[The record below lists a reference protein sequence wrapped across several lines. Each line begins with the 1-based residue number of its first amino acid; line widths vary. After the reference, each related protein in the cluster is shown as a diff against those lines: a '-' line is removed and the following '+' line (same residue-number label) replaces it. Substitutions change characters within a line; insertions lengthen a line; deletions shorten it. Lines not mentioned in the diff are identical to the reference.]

1 MIYAISIIGLL
12 LRLININQS
21 LWLDEAAS
29 WTQAI
34 LPLNHFFVALRTD
47 VHPPMFNLLLKVWI
61 LIFGDTEIV
70 MRLLPV
76 ILGTLVIP
84 TIYLLVLSLPITN
97 EVQKK
102 RIALF
107 SALLMAI
114 NPLAIYY
121 SQEIRMYSLTTL
133 LTVLGWHYLGRN
145 KTIFILISTANLY
158 TFYPSIFILISQA
171 LYWYFHNKT
180 RPKLFSMLF
189 FFIPLFAVI
198 PLLPI
203 TIQQVAGSELMVN
216 LLPGWAKISGDL
228 SLKSIILIPIK
239 FCLGRINLS
248 STPGLVF
255 PAALVIAY
263 TTSLA
268 ILGTHHPNSKKF
280 IYWLFTPLVL
290 AITTSF
296 KIPMLGYWRFNFLL
310 PAFVILIAI
319 GFGHLQGRL
328 LYFNLILLLSIEL
341 TADLF
346 YFGNPS
352 FQREN
357 WRATR
362 TFITAPNSL
371 VVVNFPDSFAPMKYY
386 LPNQAIYP
394 TQKKLG
400 VIRDDI
406 DESFSNAIGD
416 HKTIYL
422 FDYLSDITDHERK
435 TKSWLVNAGFKLGD
449 TYSLSGVGQIYE
461 FNAN

>member
-1 MIYAISIIGLL
+1 
-12 LRLININQS
+12 
-21 LWLDEAAS
+21 
-29 WTQAI
+29 
-34 LPLNHFFVALRTD
+34 
-47 VHPPMFNLLLKVWI
+47 
-61 LIFGDTEIV
+61 
-70 MRLLPV
+70 
-76 ILGTLVIP
+76 
-84 TIYLLVLSLPITN
+84 
-97 EVQKK
+97 
-102 RIALF
+102 
-107 SALLMAI
+107 
-114 NPLAIYY
+114 
-121 SQEIRMYSLTTL
+121 
-133 LTVLGWHYLGRN
+133 
-145 KTIFILISTANLY
+145 
-158 TFYPSIFILISQA
+158 
-171 LYWYFHNKT
+171 
-180 RPKLFSMLF
+180 
-189 FFIPLFAVI
+189 
-198 PLLPI
+198 
-203 TIQQVAGSELMVN
+203 MVN

-255 PAALVIAY
+255 PAAIVIAY

-290 AITTSF
+290 AIATSF

-362 TFITAPNSL
+362 TLITAPNSS

-435 TKSWLVNAGFKLGD
+435 TKRWLVNAGFKLGD